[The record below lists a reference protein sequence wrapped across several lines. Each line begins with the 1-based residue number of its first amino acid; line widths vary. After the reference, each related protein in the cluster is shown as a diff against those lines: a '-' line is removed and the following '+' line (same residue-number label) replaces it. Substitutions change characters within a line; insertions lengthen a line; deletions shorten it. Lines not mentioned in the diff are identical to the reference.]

1 MKLILISTL
10 LTALA
15 QAAPQVPTVGL
26 GSSCGGFVSNGA
38 PVCGQGLICT
48 QPPVQPGQPVIADLP
63 GTCQYPSNGNN
74 NNNNG
79 ASYVAGEGQTCNG
92 SIQNGAICGPGLQC
106 EVPRIGANGVCKRVP
121 GNTGVVNPPT
131 NGNTQVYNN
140 NNNNGGIIFNNG
152 GVTCNGQ
159 YVAPIAHV
167 QTIATSCGIQPTVCG
182 GIIESIGRL
191 SSSSSYESSCT
202 TIARQYNVEPKVI
215 VQVASQCKPFFRDQK
230 SFYTIYDT
238 ISGYGN
244 KYGIATT
251 QVSRPLP
258 YSGIYSVTVSP
269 QVYPMFP
276 KLCGNLGIQPS
287 YGNLLWKNV
296 IGSRSYGSY
305 FPKYCRA
312 ANVDAIEGQNAT
324 FELVSYISDKKET
337 VTSAENLSTFIRD
350 AATNFDLTPE
360 HVVKLSAGVA
370 EAMNVTGLT
379 NGTAFEAFNLIA
391 AASAAAT
398 AEPGASEEAGGLEMK
413 NSGSVVAV
421 ASSLVIASIFI
432 VFA

>member
-10 LTALA
+10 LAIA
-15 QAAPQVPTVGL
+15 QAAPQGPTVGL

-38 PVCGQGLICT
+38 PVCGQGLVCT

-63 GTCQYPSNGNN
+63 GTCQYPSNGNSN
-74 NNNNG
+74 NNDNNNG

-92 SIQNGAICGPGLQC
+92 SIQNGPICGPGLQC
-106 EVPRIGANGVCKRVP
+106 EAPRIGANGVCKRVP
-121 GNTGVVNPPT
+121 GNTGVVPPT
-131 NGNTQVYNN
+131 NNGNTQVYNN
-140 NNNNGGIIFNNG
+140 NNGGVIFNNG

-159 YVAPIAHV
+159 YVAPIVHV
-167 QTIATSCGIQPTVCG
+167 QTIASSCGIQPTVCG

-191 SSSSSYESSCT
+191 QTLTSYEQSCT
-202 TIARQYNVEPKVI
+202 TIARKYNVEPKVI

-238 ISGYGN
+238 ISSYST

-251 QVSRPLP
+251 QISKPLP
-258 YSGIYSVTVSP
+258 YNNIYSVTVSP
-269 QVYPMFP
+269 QVYTKFP
-276 KLCGNLGIQPS
+276 TLCTNLGIQQS

-296 IGSRSYGSY
+296 IGSRTYGSY

-324 FELVSYISDKKET
+324 FELVSYISDKKDT
-337 VTSAENLSTFIRD
+337 ITSAENLSTFIRD

-379 NGTAFEAFNLIA
+379 NGTAFDAFNLVA

-398 AEPGASEEAGGLEMK
+398 VESGGASEEALNMK
-413 NSGSVVAV
+413 NSGSGAAAF
-421 ASSLVIASIFI
+421 ASSLVVASIFMF
-432 VFA
+432 FA